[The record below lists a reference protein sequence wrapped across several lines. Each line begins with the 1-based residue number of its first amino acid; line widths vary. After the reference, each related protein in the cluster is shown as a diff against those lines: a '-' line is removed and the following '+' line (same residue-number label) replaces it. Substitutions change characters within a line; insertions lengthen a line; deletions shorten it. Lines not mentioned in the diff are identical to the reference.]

1 MAGMQGAHSLLATY
15 PPGTF
20 RAPWS
25 TLRATWGTLKFH
37 FLGVLAG
44 PVIVF
49 RFLLMA
55 SHPHRAWFHEENT
68 HIWGPLL

>member
-15 PPGTF
+15 PPGKF
-20 RAPWS
+20 RGN
-25 TLRATWGTLKFH
+25 LGHGTLKFH

-44 PVIVF
+44 PVTVF

-55 SHPHRAWFHEENT
+55 SHPHRAWFHEQNT
-68 HIWGPLL
+68 HIWEPLL

>member
-1 MAGMQGAHSLLATY
+1 MAGMQVPTACLLPTHQAHFGAA
-15 PPGTF
+15 
-20 RAPWS
+20 R
-25 TLRATWGTLKFH
+25 GTLKFH

-44 PVIVF
+44 PVTVF